1 MMATAR
7 RLAILSTATIKC
19 ANSAW
24 GDLWM
29 LSWLRKRRE
38 LVAAEADEFME
49 AHGNNAYFQAR
60 EEVREARK
68 DGDHF
73 REKFLAKVC
82 IEIAKRT
89 DFEIGLDTA
98 TRYLEEKQAP
108 YDPGPGI
115 ARKRPDDATLH

>member
-1 MMATAR
+1 MP
-7 RLAILSTATIKC
+7 
-19 ANSAW
+19 N
-24 GDLWM
+24 
-29 LSWLRKRRE
+29 WLRKRGE
-38 LVAAEADEFME
+38 LIAAEADEFME
-49 AHGNNAYFQAR
+49 SYGNDAYSKAR
-60 EEVREARK
+60 EEAREARK
-68 DGDHF
+68 KGDNL

-108 YDPGPGI
+108 YDPGPGV